1 MFGKL
6 AVSIVGG
13 LILYLIVKLGFYRA
27 IGSVP
32 LPEALDIGTKLVA
45 FFFGVLGGF
54 AGIYVLDWIVNKF
67 VPGAQQQPAPAA

>member
-1 MFGKL
+1 M
-6 AVSIVGG
+6 SIVGG